1 MRTARK
7 NNKYIM
13 AFLCL
18 QFIILGCPPANAKE
32 KKEILTYAVQR
43 VVYDAGLEIEQKQ
56 YQKAEKRLLEYISK
70 NSKNPHYLV
79 EFILGN
85 ALTLSGRDKKAL
97 VHYAASV
104 DLKPGYAPAWQNMAK
119 IYFDMEQHEKA
130 GDCLLKAY
138 EFMEKKDSS
147 MLYNAA
153 AFFIMADKEAK
164 ALPYLEALVSQDGEK
179 IKIIWVEALLKVC
192 MDLQLEKKAIKIINE
207 LICKNKNDPEL
218 WKMLGRLYLWQ
229 KKYKKALA
237 VLIIQSYLKPL
248 NKKEDFLLL
257 GDLSNFAGTPLKAAG
272 YYHQAIE
279 MDSQAD
285 SRVYEKL
292 ASAYILAHRDARAL
306 EVLNKTLAEKPCAK
320 LWFMRGRILYRKEK
334 FNEAYQAFNNCAGL
348 DSKNGR
354 AYLMMGYCSL
364 NIKDKKRARPAFQKA
379 AGFPKQRKNAKE
391 MLRYL
396 KRRPLPAKSK
406 AAFR

>member
-13 AFLCL
+13 VFFCL
-18 QFIILGCPPANAKE
+18 QFIILGYQPANAEE

-85 ALTLSGRDKKAL
+85 ALVLSGRAKKAL

-119 IYFDMEQHEKA
+119 IYFDMEQYEKA
-130 GDCLLKAY
+130 GDCLLKTY

-153 AFFIMADKEAK
+153 AFFIMAGKEAK
-164 ALPYLEALVSQDGEK
+164 SLPYLETLLLQDGEK
-179 IKIIWVEALLKVC
+179 IKIIWVEAFLKVC

-237 VLIIQSYLKPL
+237 AFKIRSYLKPL

-272 YYHQAIE
+272 YYQQAIE
-279 MDSQAD
+279 IDSQAG
-285 SRVYEKL
+285 SLLYEKL
-292 ASAYILAHRDARAL
+292 ASAYIFAHRDARAL
-306 EVLNKTLAEKPCAK
+306 EVLNKALIKKPCVK
-320 LWFMRGRILYRKEK
+320 LWFMLGQILYRKEK
-334 FNEAYQAFNNCAGL
+334 FEEAYHAFNNCVSL

-354 AYLMMGYCSL
+354 AYLMMGYCSF
-364 NIKDKKRARPAFQKA
+364 NIKDTKRARPAFKKA
-379 AGFPKQRKNAKE
+379 ARFPKQRKNAKE
-391 MLRYL
+391 MLKYL
-396 KRRPLPAKSK
+396 GRL
-406 AAFR
+406 